1 MNGICH
7 ISNDEQ
13 LYHPH
18 NIIDAHVNAL
28 HLNEMVKQVKSM
40 MLPFVASIWEAL
52 QKWKLWSAP
61 TRALGFAAIIEAV
74 SNSTA
79 LSSCTYALHICAH
92 MSRRLISV
100 CRD

>member
-40 MLPFVASIWEAL
+40 MLPFVASI
-52 QKWKLWSAP
+52 
-61 TRALGFAAIIEAV
+61 
-74 SNSTA
+74 
-79 LSSCTYALHICAH
+79 
-92 MSRRLISV
+92 
-100 CRD
+100 